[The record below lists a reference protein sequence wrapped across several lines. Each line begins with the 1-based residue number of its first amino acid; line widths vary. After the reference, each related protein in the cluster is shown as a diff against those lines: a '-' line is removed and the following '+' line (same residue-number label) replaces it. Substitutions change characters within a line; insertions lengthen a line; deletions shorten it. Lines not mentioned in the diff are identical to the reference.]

1 MLGLVVLLVASA
13 WPQAGQATSTLRIRV
28 TLQTAAGQTV
38 PVARHALLIS
48 DNPASMAPRRVVTS
62 ADGTASVPLR
72 PGNYTVESDQPLV
85 FEGRRVQWTVTLDVA
100 AGGETV
106 AELTA
111 ANAESP
117 PGPDGAD
124 AGAAPAVA
132 PSDVAGLWRSS
143 LATLWLP
150 TTRAMA
156 FVADADG
163 LVATSRQVVGEAPF
177 VEVQFSPTVKREG
190 RVVVADAAAD
200 VAVIAVDPAV
210 TRDRPPVPLGCGA
223 AAPPAL
229 RNGQPLQAFDWFPGD
244 RVRLTDGKVQRVAS
258 RQMVID
264 FSLDLAAVG
273 GPAFTM
279 EGAAVGLT
287 SIVGEKEGDRRYES
301 RVVRV
306 DAICDALAVARQRLA
321 SGPAPAATALP
332 VEPPAVIPVGDLERI
347 AKGRAGA
354 TGPYRVSTPGFE
366 VALLTPLQVYA
377 APASMSF
384 GNWADYVNE
393 RPSVLLVRATPKQA
407 EPFWG
412 TLVRGLAMSQGMM
425 LPAIR
430 RFKPG
435 FARMRAMC
443 GATEVRPIHPFK
455 IERRV
460 SNTDAVYE
468 GLYVY
473 APDALTADCGT
484 VTIELFSEKA
494 PGTAETVA
502 VEPEVLG
509 RIWQDFEPYRA
520 LGRR

>member
-1 MLGLVVLLVASA
+1 MVLVALLAASS
-13 WPQAGQATSTLRIRV
+13 WPLAGQGTSTLRLRV

-38 PVARHALLIS
+38 PVARHALLVS
-48 DNPASMAPRRVVTS
+48 DNPASMAPRRVITG

-100 AGGETV
+100 AGGDTV
-106 AELTA
+106 VELSA
-111 ANAESP
+111 ANAESLDA
-117 PGPDGAD
+117 PGGGAP
-124 AGAAPAVA
+124 AGARALD
-132 PSDVAGLWRSS
+132 PSDVAGLWRPS

-150 TTRAMA
+150 TTRALG
-156 FVADADG
+156 FVADGAG
-163 LVATSRQVVGEAPF
+163 LVATSRQVVGDAPT

-190 RVVVADAAAD
+190 RVVVADAASD

-210 TRDRPPVPLGCGA
+210 TRGLSAVPLACDVSV
-223 AAPPAL
+223 PPAL

-287 SIVGEKEGDRRYES
+287 SLVGEKEGDRRYES
-301 RVVRV
+301 RIVRA
-306 DAICDALAVARQRLA
+306 DAVCDALAAARQALA
-321 SGPAPAATALP
+321 SGPAPSAVPLP
-332 VEPPAVIPVGDLERI
+332 VEPPAVIPAGELERI

-354 TGPYRVSTPGFE
+354 TGPYRMSTPGFD

-435 FARMRAMC
+435 VARIRALC
-443 GATEVRPIHPFK
+443 GATEVTPIHPFK

-468 GLYVY
+468 GLYVF
-473 APDALTADCGT
+473 APDALTAECGT
-484 VTIELFSEKA
+484 VTFEVFSEKA

-502 VEPEVLG
+502 VDPEVLG
-509 RIWQDFEPYRA
+509 RIWQDFAPYRA
-520 LGRR
+520 LVRQ